1 VKKNEKK
8 ILIKNSK
15 VTGKRPF
22 LRELTKNNVIVFQFC
37 KKTLTKKRRDK
48 CFDKQKKSVPH
59 NNIHKTHNKVQKTH
73 NKVQKTHNKVLKH
86 TNRKHYQN

>member
-8 ILIKNSK
+8 NLIKNSK

-22 LRELTKNNVIVFQFC
+22 LHELTKNNVIVFQFC

-48 CFDKQKKSVPH
+48 CFDSQKKSVP
-59 NNIHKTHNKVQKTH
+59 HNKVQKTH